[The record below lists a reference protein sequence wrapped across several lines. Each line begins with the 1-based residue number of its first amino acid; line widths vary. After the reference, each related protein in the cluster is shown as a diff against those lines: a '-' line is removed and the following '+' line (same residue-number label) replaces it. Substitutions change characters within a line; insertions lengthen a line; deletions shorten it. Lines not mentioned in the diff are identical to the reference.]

1 MEEKIYHYTSVE
13 AFDSMLRKM
22 SEKGSNE
29 LVFWA
34 SNIHYMND
42 PNELSFL
49 YDELVKA
56 LPELEN
62 DLEIKE
68 SPLLF
73 LGKA

>member
-1 MEEKIYHYTSVE
+1 MDLNLELWGKKSI
-13 AFDSMLRKM
+13 
-22 SEKGSNE
+22 E

-62 DLEIKE
+62 DLEINERYKR
-68 SPLLF
+68 SNQYC
-73 LGKA
+73 